1 MFETFEFFLFHFDFG
16 SIKFCYVSILYRI
29 CAETSSCAHSQ
40 ASSLAEDCIDSYVP
54 IQSNLRSSNEEY
66 IDMESKK
73 RQHALMNN
81 TSSLSSAA
89 SSCSITS
96 GTPSTDIR
104 FAEYQLDKVVS
115 HFTPDDDDPKYVLL
129 TYLIYR
135 FKRERNMY

>member
-1 MFETFEFFLFHFDFG
+1 MFQ
-16 SIKFCYVSILYRI
+16 ILCRI

-54 IQSNLRSSNEEY
+54 VQSNLRSSNEEY

-73 RQHALMNN
+73 RQHAIMNN

-129 TYLIYR
+129 
-135 FKRERNMY
+135 